1 MNPIQSL
8 RSILGGPRGASDGVR
23 VDQVAPWLFIGP
35 ELTVG
40 QYRDLRARGVTHVVD
55 LRQEGSDDPDA
66 LATLGFHWRRI
77 PIPDR
82 HAPTEA
88 QLQELVDWLDRESD
102 PARDEA
108 VYLHCHAG
116 LGRTP
121 TVAIALLMQHD
132 LTLQEAHRIVVS
144 ARPEIQPTSRQVEWL
159 QALEARRTSP

>member
-1 MNPIQSL
+1 MNPIQSI
-8 RSILGGPRGASDGVR
+8 RSILGGVRGASNGAR

-35 ELTVG
+35 ELTLA

-55 LRQEGSDDPDA
+55 LREEGSDDPEA
-66 LATLGFHWRRI
+66 LVALGLRWRRI

-88 QLQELVDWLDRESD
+88 QLRELIDWLDRDSD
-102 PARDEA
+102 PTRDEA

-132 LTLQEAHRIVVS
+132 LTLQEAHRLVVA
-144 ARPEIQPTSRQVEWL
+144 ARPEAQPTSRQVEWL
-159 QALEARRTSP
+159 QALEGRRAKR